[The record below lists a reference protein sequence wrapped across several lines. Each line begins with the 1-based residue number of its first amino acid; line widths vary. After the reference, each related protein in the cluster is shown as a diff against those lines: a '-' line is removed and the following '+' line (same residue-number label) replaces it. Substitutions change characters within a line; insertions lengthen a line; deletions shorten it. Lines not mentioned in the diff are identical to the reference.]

1 MGHSAAWVKAFLAR
15 ILTRPAGGQGP
26 GKVRAAH
33 EPLMG
38 RQWYRP
44 LKGRAASRP
53 TGAATTER
61 GSPFLSLDG
70 DVGGSPCGLEHPTN
84 ATKGIFPMK
93 AIRVLS
99 VLTMV
104 LLSAGFLRS
113 AHAQTKAIDVAGVTL
128 QLGMSLEEVQKRL
141 EPTRYQLQRLTG
153 TYGSYA
159 ISASDGPPYESPG
172 NLTFKDGKL
181 WWIGKNWGSYFGPDA
196 AAIFNALYGIVAKDG
211 KSAIDATIEPKVSRQ
226 PGVVR
231 HEIRINLADGR
242 SISISYT
249 ETQKTAANVSILENV
264 AWH

>member
-1 MGHSAAWVKAFLAR
+1 
-15 ILTRPAGGQGP
+15 
-26 GKVRAAH
+26 
-33 EPLMG
+33 
-38 RQWYRP
+38 
-44 LKGRAASRP
+44 
-53 TGAATTER
+53 
-61 GSPFLSLDG
+61 
-70 DVGGSPCGLEHPTN
+70 
-84 ATKGIFPMK
+84 MK

-104 LLSAGFLRS
+104 LLSAGFLS
-113 AHAQTKAIDVAGVTL
+113 SVHAQSKAIDVAGVTL
-128 QLGMSLEEVQKRL
+128 RLGMSIEEVQKRL
-141 EPTRYQLQRLTG
+141 EPTRYQLHRLAG

-159 ISASDGPPYESPG
+159 ISASDGPHYESPG

-196 AAIFNALYGIVAKDG
+196 VSIFNSLYGIVAKDG
-211 KSAIDATIEPKVSRQ
+211 KSSIEATIEPKVSRE